1 MTGAAQ
7 REQTMDKTPP
17 SVMRPIAEPQVIE
30 GAYSEDQHRRM
41 LDVVRNNG
49 PFKLILAQHFNS
61 AEELIATV
69 SGGLPEGVEPTLD
82 MFLSPVFRGYFS
94 DFGVCLYPEIQDCF
108 HNARFIELA
117 RNYWNAD
124 YAEPESMLFNLQGP
138 CSGGGAPHVD
148 ATCFRGIT
156 SENAP
161 IWLMNTMSKSGL
173 FKRWQAK
180 KAQVIAWYY
189 RGTIGGGF
197 TYWPEGPHEQP
208 RQIHAPMWGRA
219 VVVENEMMYHTAESC
234 GPAALRNPTGLS
246 MESLIEPDPDT
257 RGGWR
262 ITDAGRILQAIPEQ
276 EFRFLVHWGGIVYKD
291 YAELKVSKDH
301 SDDLSQQQVIDIFMA
316 DLKQRGMAFAEPAD
330 PLTDKAFINR
340 LTTVYDPGL
349 PLYFPPEPEEALAC
363 TQ

>member
-1 MTGAAQ
+1 MRWSEVRAYLGGADAHDPLVSPVLSDMSGFPPVLLLSGTRDAVLSATTNFHRALRRAGASAPTWWCSTRCRTHAWYALHLQ
-7 REQTMDKTPP
+7 ETAEALGVMADFSPANWPPPLPDDRCRAEEQTVDKTPP

-94 DFGVCLYPEIQDCF
+94 DFGVCLYPESQDCF
-108 HNARFIELA
+108 LNARFIELA

-189 RGTIGGGF
+189 QGNIGGGF
-197 TYWPEGPHEQP
+197 TYW
-208 RQIHAPMWGRA
+208 RA
-219 VVVENEMMYHTAESC
+219 A
-234 GPAALRNPTGLS
+234 
-246 MESLIEPDPDT
+246 
-257 RGGWR
+257 
-262 ITDAGRILQAIPEQ
+262 
-276 EFRFLVHWGGIVYKD
+276 
-291 YAELKVSKDH
+291 
-301 SDDLSQQQVIDIFMA
+301 
-316 DLKQRGMAFAEPAD
+316 
-330 PLTDKAFINR
+330 
-340 LTTVYDPGL
+340 
-349 PLYFPPEPEEALAC
+349 
-363 TQ
+363 